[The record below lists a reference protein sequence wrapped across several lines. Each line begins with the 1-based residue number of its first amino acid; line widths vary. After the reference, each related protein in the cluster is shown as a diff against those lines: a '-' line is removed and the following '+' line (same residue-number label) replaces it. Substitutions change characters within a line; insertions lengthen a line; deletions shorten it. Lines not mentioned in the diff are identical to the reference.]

1 MMIRDIVVHLTGSP
15 EDEARLHCGETLAG
29 KFDAHLTGLLVHLEP
44 ELAVVPEAAYAGVSL
59 ELLEEAREATED
71 RRRRLAPRFA
81 NMLVPNDL
89 RVVSGWRSTIG
100 GELASEAR
108 VSDLFVGTRPYGDPG
123 REHNVEEGVLF
134 GSGCPCLLLP
144 PGQRLPM
151 VFDTVLVAWKNRR
164 EAARALRDA
173 NPFLQRA
180 RRVVVAMATEEA
192 DEETR
197 SSSGTDVARYLSRH
211 GIKPEIRELPGWHAP
226 EDAILNEAKASEA
239 QLIVAG
245 AYGHSRLREWLL
257 GGVTRTLLARSEH
270 PVLMS
275 R

>member
-1 MMIRDIVVHLTGSP
+1 MIRDIVVHLTGSP